1 MKILIAS
8 FAVVFL
14 ITFLATPSMGAGWF
28 WDGGNAIGFS
38 AFAGL
43 IYLTIT
49 SAKRVDVR
57 AHLLLGYGVLFVAA
71 AHVFW
76 FLLGDAA
83 AVEFVKVG
91 APDYMWLGIVSFLL
105 LCVLMTIAVVP
116 DRVRVHKNYAMF
128 RYWHQVLAVAAI
140 ASATY
145 HIVVSNFYLGRWYQ
159 GLLFVAVA
167 GAAAFGRPYW
177 ITLKRLEIVPNSIFL
192 LVSVIFCT
200 LFVVVRNF
208 PV

>member
-1 MKILIAS
+1 
-8 FAVVFL
+8 
-14 ITFLATPSMGAGWF
+14 
-28 WDGGNAIGFS
+28 
-38 AFAGL
+38 
-43 IYLTIT
+43 
-49 SAKRVDVR
+49 
-57 AHLLLGYGVLFVAA
+57 LLGYGVLFVAA